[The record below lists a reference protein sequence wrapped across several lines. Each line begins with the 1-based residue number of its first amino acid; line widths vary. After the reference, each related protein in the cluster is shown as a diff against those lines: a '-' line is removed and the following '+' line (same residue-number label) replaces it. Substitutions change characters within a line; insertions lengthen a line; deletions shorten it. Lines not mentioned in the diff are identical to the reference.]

1 MKDLAIIILNYNSS
15 QKIVDQ
21 VNRLKAQGVDPSSLY
36 IVDNYSS
43 PDDREK
49 LRKYTSNN
57 QLHFI
62 QSQENGGYAKG
73 NRLAIDKALNDNK
86 NYFLILNPDIEI
98 SYQVVQGLYDALAN
112 ESNLYFVGPRICDK
126 FDREYIFS
134 DGGKV
139 DMDLYFKASH
149 TNGGEKISDVTIAE
163 INTDIDY
170 VNGSAMM
177 FKKET
182 LDLIGMMR
190 EDFFMYFEE
199 TEWCYRLKSIPYAK
213 QAIITTL
220 IAYHEMSKQ
229 DDFQN
234 FYMTRNR
241 IFLCRLYNL
250 PHSKLISDFLYQAQ
264 KKLFNKKG
272 SFKDNLTTFISQL
285 KAITEG
291 KFKKLV

>member
-43 PDDREK
+43 TDDREK

-98 SYQVVQGLYDALAN
+98 SYHVVQGLYNSLKNDN
-112 ESNLYFVGPRICDK
+112 NLFFVGPRICDK

-134 DGGKV
+134 DGGKINR
-139 DMDLYFKASH
+139 DRYFEASH
-149 TNGGEKISDVTIAE
+149 TNGGKRVDEVNVPE
-163 INTDIDY
+163 LNTDIDY
-170 VNGSAMM
+170 VNGSALM

-213 QAIITTL
+213 QAILTTL

-250 PHSKLISDFLYQAQ
+250 PHSKLISNFLYQAQ
-264 KKLFNKKG
+264 KKLFSKRG